1 LVTRQ
6 ALSGEDYLVALIC
19 SKTYKHLSDFELIAP
34 LVDSIYIEKP
44 LASSYFDF
52 ELFRNLKRKHGTY
65 LECGFMM
72 RFHPCVKFIKS
83 LLQEK
88 ALGEI
93 TCASFFVGQWL
104 PDWRPNS
111 DYRKSYSARTEEG
124 GGVVLDLIHEID
136 LAHFLLGEV
145 EWLAALNSIPVNL
158 EIATE
163 GVSNAIMQMESG
175 ANVQLHLDY
184 VHPNLKRQIEIVGTH
199 GSLVVD
205 LISCE
210 VWRLDRNQAS
220 TLIFRKQNF
229 DRNSMFLEYLQ
240 YFLTNATEL
249 QNLGRSATLKQC
261 ISSCEDGIRALQIA
275 LAIKSSSESKK
286 FVGHPYGER
295 WCQGA

>member
-1 LVTRQ
+1 
-6 ALSGEDYLVALIC
+6 
-19 SKTYKHLSDFELIAP
+19 
-34 LVDSIYIEKP
+34 
-44 LASSYFDF
+44 
-52 ELFRNLKRKHGTY
+52 
-65 LECGFMM
+65 
-72 RFHPCVKFIKS
+72 
-83 LLQEK
+83 
-88 ALGEI
+88 
-93 TCASFFVGQWL
+93 
-104 PDWRPNS
+104 
-111 DYRKSYSARTEEG
+111 
-124 GGVVLDLIHEID
+124 
-136 LAHFLLGEV
+136 
-145 EWLAALNSIPVNL
+145 
-158 EIATE
+158 
-163 GVSNAIMQMESG
+163 MQMESG